1 MKRGDII
8 EVDFPF
14 TNFRDSK
21 RRMAIIIS
29 SDEHNDPDCVLAF
42 ITSKDYRDPL
52 DFNIQKEHPEFKKT
66 GLCKASTFRL
76 GKIVT
81 CHSSLIH
88 SKVGNIGPEIQKEI
102 GKRLKLLF
110 KL

>member
-14 TNFRDSK
+14 TNFRGSK
-21 RRMAIIIS
+21 RRVAVIIS

-42 ITSKDYRDPL
+42 ITSKDYGDPL
-52 DFNIQKEHPEFKKT
+52 DFKIQEEHPEFKKT
-66 GLCKASTFRL
+66 GLRKASTFRL

-81 CHSSLIH
+81 CSSSLLH
-88 SKVGNIGPEIQKEI
+88 GKVGIIGPNIQKEI
-102 GKRLKLLF
+102 DKRLKLLF